1 MSDLPAGVDPELFED
16 LHFSMAGVG
25 LCLVIGRPSEVWEM
39 LQVVRAE
46 RKMIRG
52 EVYRYTGLRDSYRA
66 GGIARTIVSKLD
78 QVRHKTGDV
87 VGKLR
92 PFLQEVP
99 GIPHDAETLELIIA
113 FVTLSPKGRDAAAK
127 WVAAPADSQGDA
139 TEKVKAILGMVESYR
154 KALHEFRPA
163 PPPPSSPI
171 DQWERPQLTPRFERI
186 EKPDPSSSL
195 IPSAPPAPAAAT
207 AEATPHALF
216 QVEPVTPP
224 AQPKLDVPAAAT
236 APAKV
241 EIATPPEMQQAGPPS
256 PAAPAASPSS
266 LILPRGVNPEILE
279 DVRRVDQ
286 CRRIFEE
293 TGQSIE
299 VWEVFCLVML
309 DSEVTRKSMD
319 ELTALKKAGNTTK
332 FTEGALLLFERLLN
346 VRAQYAKFVRDLR
359 VFVAAL
365 PIGHFGKDTTEMAL
379 GFIVASGR
387 GRERAQTWL
396 TEPGRYKA
404 EACGRLEDIVSRTM
418 NYQTALRMVEPGAA

>member
-1 MSDLPAGVDPELFED
+1 MSDLPAGVDPDLFED
-16 LHFSMAGVG
+16 LHFSLAGVG

-66 GGIARTIVSKLD
+66 GGIARTIVAKLD

-99 GIPHDAETLELIIA
+99 DIPHDAETLELVIA
-113 FVTLSPKGRDAAAK
+113 FITLSQKGRDAAAR
-127 WVAAPADSQGDA
+127 WVAAPGESHADAS
-139 TEKVKAILGMVESYR
+139 EKVRAILGMVESYR
-154 KALHEFRPA
+154 KALREFRPA

-171 DQWERPQLTPRFERI
+171 DQWERPQLTPRFERV
-186 EKPDPSSSL
+186 EAAAGGSL
-195 IPSAPPAPAAAT
+195 IPSAPPAAA
-207 AEATPHALF
+207 AEATPRALF

-224 AQPKLDVPAAAT
+224 ALPKAAPPAAAPAA

-241 EIATPPEMQQAGPPS
+241 ETAAPPELPKVDAPL
-256 PAAPAASPSS
+256 PAAPPMSPASVV
-266 LILPRGVNPEILE
+266 LPRGVNPEILE
-279 DVRRVDQ
+279 DIRRVDQ

-309 DSEVTRKSMD
+309 DSENTRKSMD
-319 ELTALKKAGNTTK
+319 ELTALKKAGAQEK
-332 FTEGALLLFERLLN
+332 FTEGTLLLFERLLN

-359 VFVAAL
+359 GFIGAL

-418 NYQTALRMVEPGAA
+418 NYQTALRMVQPA